1 MFGSSPKL
9 GAARLFLLL
18 RLVIVL
24 TKMLSTV
31 KRVLSLPLNALVIL
45 LLLPLLLLEKLL
57 SGLTVLAD
65 MIMAA
70 GPGDVAKSLEFLS
83 SQANN
88 KELLR
93 AKFPNSIAV
102 RS

>member
-1 MFGSSPKL
+1 
-9 GAARLFLLL
+9 
-18 RLVIVL
+18 
-24 TKMLSTV
+24 MLSTV
-31 KRVLSLPLNALVIL
+31 KRVLSLPLNAVVII
-45 LLLPLLLLEKLL
+45 LLLPLLVSEKLI
-57 SGLTVLAD
+57 SALTVLAD
-65 MIMAA
+65 MVLSA
-70 GPGDVAKSLEFLS
+70 GPGDVTKSLEFLT